1 MSLMAAPRTVYTH
14 NAATES
20 AIRMEGSSAS
30 SASVMHYFNPFLLG
44 SFPLRALRRLA
55 MAFNSLSAMAPAS
68 FHLNAIRLA
77 TLKKDEEED
86 ECSSR
91 SVDDDSSSSASQP
104 RLPLLWFPRFG
115 RSVKEI
121 NEVQKRRE
129 LAMDRILED
138 SSETERKVVP
148 FVNAR
153 GQTIFT
159 QSWTPA
165 NPDVDLK
172 ALVILL
178 HGLNEHSGRYGEF
191 AMHLNAQGY
200 GVFGMDWIG
209 HGGSDGLHGYVESLD
224 HVVADTQEYIQRVKA
239 EYPGLPCFVYGHSTG
254 GAVALKAAFQSEV
267 LESLEGGI
275 ILTSPAVRVKP
286 AHPVIGAVAP
296 LFSVLLPR
304 YQFRGANR
312 KLAVCR
318 DPAALVTKYTDP
330 LVYTGSI
337 RVRTGTEI
345 LRLSYFLLKNL
356 KNVNIPFLVLH
367 GSDDQVTDPT
377 GSQELYDQ
385 ASSSH
390 KNIKLY
396 TGLLHDILFEPEKYE
411 IIQDIIEWMDDR
423 LASINV
429 REDLAV
435 EV

>member
-1 MSLMAAPRTVYTH
+1 MAAPRTLYAH
-14 NAATES
+14 NPAVDS
-20 AIRMEGSSAS
+20 AIRMEKQPP
-30 SASVMHYFNPFLLG
+30 ASVLHYFSPFILG

-55 MAFNSLSAMAPAS
+55 MAFNSLSAMAPTS
-68 FHLNAIRLA
+68 FHLNSIRLA
-77 TLKKDEEED
+77 TLKKDEGDESQSAED
-86 ECSSR
+86 GE
-91 SVDDDSSSSASQP
+91 SSAPQP
-104 RLPLLWFPRFG
+104 RLPLIWFPRFG

-121 NEVQKRRE
+121 NEVQTRRDI
-129 LAMDRILED
+129 AMARITDGE
-138 SSETERKVVP
+138 ETERKVVP
-148 FVNAR
+148 FTNSR

-165 NPDVDLK
+165 NPEVDLK

-178 HGLNEHSGRYGEF
+178 HGLNEHSGRYAEF
-191 AMHLNAQGY
+191 AMHLNSQGY

-224 HVVADTQEYIQRVKA
+224 HVVADTQEYLQRVRA
-239 EYPGLPCFVYGHSTG
+239 EYPGLPCFIYGHSTG
-254 GAVALKAAFQSEV
+254 GAVALKAALHHEV

-318 DPAALVTKYTDP
+318 DPAALVAKYTDP

-356 KNVNIPFLVLH
+356 KSVNIPFLVLH
-367 GSDDQVTDPT
+367 GSDDQVTEPM

-385 ASSSH
+385 ASSLH

-396 TGLLHDILFEPEKYE
+396 TGLLHDILFEPEKFE
-411 IIQDIIEWMDDR
+411 IIRDIVEWMDDR
-423 LASINV
+423 LALINT
-429 REDLAV
+429 REDLTGDV
-435 EV
+435 